1 VHEDTSSGEI
11 EYMSR
16 YFGSRQPD
24 INNLLS
30 PFQRFTS
37 QEAFSGILLM
47 ICTVIALLW
56 ANSTFDD
63 LYHRIWHAHLIL
75 GVPKFLLDEPVHF
88 WINDALMAIFFFVV
102 GLEIKRSVFLGELA
116 SARSAALPVVA
127 AIGGMVVPAGC
138 YLLFNWSSPDAFK
151 GWAIP
156 MSTDIAFSLGVLALL
171 GTRIPLSLK
180 VFLTAFAIVDDIGA
194 VVVIAVFFT
203 DTISWINLAV
213 GGALLGFLV
222 IANWI
227 NVRNPLFY
235 ALVGIVIWVSFFQSG
250 IHPTIAGVLIA
261 MVIPLRVEIDPRQFA
276 DRARQLITEFEEDGN
291 TGPRRGRSALT
302 TIKQRAVLEELEE
315 ASKEV
320 ESPLQRL
327 EHLLHPW
334 VALLIMPLFALSN
347 AGVDLGKDVI
357 DILMSQ
363 VSIGIFLGLVVGK
376 PLGVVI
382 FSWLAIKSGFAN
394 MPEQTN
400 WWHILG
406 AAWLGGIGFTMS
418 IFVTGLAFE
427 GTEVLIA
434 QAKTSIL
441 VASLIAGLAGYLTLR
456 TKSSPES

>member
-1 VHEDTSSGEI
+1 MCIRDS
-11 EYMSR
+11 
-16 YFGSRQPD
+16 
-24 INNLLS
+24 
-30 PFQRFTS
+30 
-37 QEAFSGILLM
+37 
-47 ICTVIALLW
+47 
-56 ANSTFDD
+56 
-63 LYHRIWHAHLIL
+63 
-75 GVPKFLLDEPVHF
+75 
-88 WINDALMAIFFFVV
+88 
-102 GLEIKRSVFLGELA
+102 
-116 SARSAALPVVA
+116 
-127 AIGGMVVPAGC
+127 
-138 YLLFNWSSPDAFK
+138 
-151 GWAIP
+151 
-156 MSTDIAFSLGVLALL
+156 SLGVLALL

-213 GGALLGFLV
+213 GGVLLGFLV

-227 NVRNPLFY
+227 YVRNPLFY

-291 TGPRRGRSALT
+291 AGPRRGRSALT

-315 ASKEV
+315 ASKDV

-382 FSWLAIKSGFAN
+382 FSWLAIKSGLAN
-394 MPEQTN
+394 MPEQTT
-400 WWHILG
+400 WRHILG

-427 GTEVLIA
+427 NTELLIS

-441 VASLIAGLAGYLTLR
+441 VASLVAGIAGYITLR
-456 TKSSPES
+456 NGSIRKDRNGFPGHGE